1 MGLEGS
7 KSFYL
12 SAKRMPTI
20 LTLEMAGESI
30 SDGLSEQRITEI
42 ALSQLPADEMDVHTV
57 RKDFL
62 SALDANEKFVYKDVS
77 DLIL

>member
-1 MGLEGS
+1 MGLAWS

-20 LTLEMAGESI
+20 LTKKMAGEWI

-42 ALSQLPADEMDVHTV
+42 ATSQLPADEMDVHTV
-57 RKDFL
+57 RK
-62 SALDANEKFVYKDVS
+62 
-77 DLIL
+77 